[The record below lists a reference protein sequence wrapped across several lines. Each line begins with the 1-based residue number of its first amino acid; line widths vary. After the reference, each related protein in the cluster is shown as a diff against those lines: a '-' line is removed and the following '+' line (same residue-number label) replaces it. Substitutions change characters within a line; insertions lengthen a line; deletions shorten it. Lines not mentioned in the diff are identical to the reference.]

1 MGSGSPNV
9 QIDAVKAALES
20 LKARNE
26 QTEVLLAEFP
36 VMQGYAIIPHEAAVS
51 YLSEEGKKIS
61 NEIVTKFSGEVFDRT
76 NLVKLEQIRD
86 SVTEKLS
93 SYGVIL
99 GRCCT
104 YQVATADH
112 KAIVNFLNQKKAEY
126 DSLVGDMLSSY
137 DTIVADHISKLQQTV
152 SDDTARKAL
161 ISKIPSKENI
171 RERHVVD
178 FRFFKGYCPED
189 EDLDKASGEILAAFE
204 LAKKQDL
211 AFVEKA
217 SRLFSQFL
225 EAPSKADRLGKRY
238 NAFQTAVE
246 TALSYEKSTKLVLAG
261 SEYEGL
267 VKAQF
272 DILHQAQQHILAVNP
287 DRRVKE
293 RIAAALH
300 AKFKQVAYVLSDS
313 GKLQDFADGKI
324 SIFEG
329 NFIGDEIA
337 RAKGMPVSTNLP
349 LTEAVDVVSDA
360 SVQPAEDTTES
371 TAVDEA
377 VKAAEEAKAAAE
389 EAKAALESL
398 MTNNATEATEATAE
412 PAEPAKATEENTASD
427 VADVGAIAGQTVDT
441 LDLSEFFGEPA
452 EPAKAEAAETVKVEA
467 EEHKEITLDNLDEA
481 LAELFKAS

>member
-1 MGSGSPNV
+1 MNGTTNV
-9 QIDAVKAALES
+9 QIAVKAALES

-86 SVTEKLS
+86 AVTEKLS
-93 SYGVIL
+93 TYGVLL

-112 KAIVNFLNQKKAEY
+112 GTIVAFLNNKKAEY
-126 DSLVGDMLSSY
+126 DSLVDDMLKNY
-137 DTIVADHISKLQQTV
+137 DSIVAEHISKLQQSV
-152 SDDTARKAL
+152 SDDTAQKAL
-161 ISKIPSKENI
+161 ISKIPSKEKI
-171 RERHVVD
+171 RERHNVD

-189 EDLDKASGEILAAFE
+189 EDLDKSAGEILAAFE

-211 AFVEKA
+211 AFVEKV
-217 SRLFSQFL
+217 SRLFGQFL

-261 SEYEGL
+261 SEYETL
-267 VKAQF
+267 AKAQF
-272 DILHQAQQHILAVNP
+272 DILHQAKQHILAVNP

-337 RAKGMPVSTNLP
+337 KAKGMPVSAALP

-467 EEHKEITLDNLDEA
+467 EEPKEITLDNLDEA

>member
-1 MGSGSPNV
+1 MNGTV

-76 NLVKLEQIRD
+76 NLVELEKIRD

-93 SYGVIL
+93 TYGVIL

-137 DTIVADHISKLQQTV
+137 DTIVAEHISKLQQTV
-152 SDDTARKAL
+152 ADDTARAAL
-161 ISKIPSKENI
+161 ISKIPSKEKI

-211 AFVEKA
+211 AFVEKV
-217 SRLFSQFL
+217 SRLFGQFL

-272 DILHQAQQHILAVNP
+272 DLLHQAKQHILAVNP

-324 SIFEG
+324 VIFEG

-360 SVQPAEDTTES
+360 SVQPAEDTTVS
-371 TAVDEA
+371 TADDEA
-377 VKAAEEAKAAAE
+377 VKAEVE
-389 EAKAALESL
+389 AALESL
-398 MTNNATEATEATAE
+398 MTNNATEATEATKAT
-412 PAEPAKATEENTASD
+412 AEPAKATEENTASD

-452 EPAKAEAAETVKVEA
+452 EPVKAEAETVKVEA
-467 EEHKEITLDNLDEA
+467 EEPKEITLDNLDEA

>member
-1 MGSGSPNV
+1 MNGTTNV
-9 QIDAVKAALES
+9 QIAVKAALES

-161 ISKIPSKENI
+161 ISKIPSKEKI

-337 RAKGMPVSTNLP
+337 RAKGMPVSAPLP
-349 LTEAVDVVSDA
+349 LTEPVDVVSDA
-360 SVQPAEDTTES
+360 SVQPAEDTTVS

-377 VKAAEEAKAAAE
+377 VKAAE

-467 EEHKEITLDNLDEA
+467 EEPKEITLDNLDEA

>member
-1 MGSGSPNV
+1 MNGTTNV

-137 DTIVADHISKLQQTV
+137 DTIVAEHISKLQQTV
-152 SDDTARKAL
+152 ADDTARAAL
-161 ISKIPSKENI
+161 ISKIPSKEKI

-189 EDLDKASGEILAAFE
+189 EDLDKSAGEILAAFE

-211 AFVEKA
+211 AFVEKV
-217 SRLFSQFL
+217 SRLFGQFL

-261 SEYEGL
+261 SEYETL
-267 VKAQF
+267 AKAQF
-272 DILHQAQQHILAVNP
+272 DILHQAKQHILAVNP

-337 RAKGMPVSTNLP
+337 KAKGMPVSAALP

>member
-1 MGSGSPNV
+1 MNGTTNV

-161 ISKIPSKENI
+161 ISKIPSKEKI

-412 PAEPAKATEENTASD
+412 PAEPAKA
-427 VADVGAIAGQTVDT
+427 
-441 LDLSEFFGEPA
+441 
-452 EPAKAEAAETVKVEA
+452 EAAETVKVEA
-467 EEHKEITLDNLDEA
+467 EEPKEITLDNLDEA

>member
-1 MGSGSPNV
+1 MNGTTNV

-161 ISKIPSKENI
+161 ISKIPSKEKI

-261 SEYEGL
+261 SEYETL
-267 VKAQF
+267 AKAQF
-272 DILHQAQQHILAVNP
+272 DILHQAKQHILAVNP

-360 SVQPAEDTTES
+360 SVQPAEDTTVS

>member
-1 MGSGSPNV
+1 M
-9 QIDAVKAALES
+9 A
-20 LKARNE
+20 
-26 QTEVLLAEFP
+26 
-36 VMQGYAIIPHEAAVS
+36 
-51 YLSEEGKKIS
+51 
-61 NEIVTKFSGEVFDRT
+61 
-76 NLVKLEQIRD
+76 
-86 SVTEKLS
+86 
-93 SYGVIL
+93 
-99 GRCCT
+99 
-104 YQVATADH
+104 
-112 KAIVNFLNQKKAEY
+112 
-126 DSLVGDMLSSY
+126 
-137 DTIVADHISKLQQTV
+137 
-152 SDDTARKAL
+152 
-161 ISKIPSKENI
+161 
-171 RERHVVD
+171 
-178 FRFFKGYCPED
+178 
-189 EDLDKASGEILAAFE
+189 
-204 LAKKQDL
+204 
-211 AFVEKA
+211 
-217 SRLFSQFL
+217 
-225 EAPSKADRLGKRY
+225 
-238 NAFQTAVE
+238 
-246 TALSYEKSTKLVLAG
+246 
-261 SEYEGL
+261 
-267 VKAQF
+267 KAQF
-272 DILHQAQQHILAVNP
+272 DILHQAKQHILAVNP

-337 RAKGMPVSTNLP
+337 KAKGMPVSAALP

>member
-1 MGSGSPNV
+1 MNTTNI

-36 VMQGYAIIPHEAAVS
+36 VMQGFAIIPHEAVIS
-51 YLSEEGKKIS
+51 YLSEEGQKTS
-61 NEIVTKFSGEVFDRT
+61 SEVVAKFSGEIFDRSC
-76 NLVKLEQIRD
+76 LVKLEQIRD
-86 SVTEKLS
+86 AVTEKLS
-93 SYGVIL
+93 TFGVLL

-112 KAIVNFLNQKKAEY
+112 QAIVNFLNNKKAEY
-126 DSLVGDMLSSY
+126 DSLVADMLQNY
-137 DTIVADHISKLQQTV
+137 DSIVAEHKAKLQQVVT
-152 SDDTARKAL
+152 DPAACDAL
-161 ISKIPSKENI
+161 IAKIPTKEKI
-171 RERHVVD
+171 EERHHVD

-189 EDLDKASGEILAAFE
+189 EDLDKSAGEVMAAFE

-211 AFVEKA
+211 AFVEKV

-225 EAPSKADRLGKRY
+225 EAPSKKDRLGKRY

-300 AKFKQVAYVLSDS
+300 SKFKQVAYVLSDS

-324 SIFEG
+324 VIFEG

-337 RAKGMPVSTNLP
+337 RAKGMPVSAPLP

-377 VKAAEEAKAAAE
+377 V
-389 EAKAALESL
+389 KAALESL

-427 VADVGAIAGQTVDT
+427 VADVGAIAGQTVDS

-452 EPAKAEAAETVKVEA
+452 EPAKAEAETVKVEA
-467 EEHKEITLDNLDEA
+467 EEPKEITLDNLDEA

>member
-1 MGSGSPNV
+1 MNTTTN
-9 QIDAVKAALES
+9 IDAVKAALES

-36 VMQGYAIIPHEAAVS
+36 VMQGYAIIPHEAAIS

-93 SYGVIL
+93 TYGVIL

-161 ISKIPSKENI
+161 ISKIPSKEKI

-189 EDLDKASGEILAAFE
+189 EDLDKSAGEILAAFE

-211 AFVEKA
+211 AFVEKV

-261 SEYEGL
+261 SEYETL
-267 VKAQF
+267 AKAQF
-272 DILHQAQQHILAVNP
+272 DILHQAKQHILAVNP

-300 AKFKQVAYVLSDS
+300 SKFKQVAYVLSDS

-337 RAKGMPVSTNLP
+337 RAKGMPVSAP

-360 SVQPAEDTTES
+360 SVQPAEDTTVS

-377 VKAAEEAKAAAE
+377 VKAAEEAKAFAE
-389 EAKAALESL
+389 AAKAAVESL
-398 MTNNATEATEATAE
+398 MTNNNATEATEATEATA
-412 PAEPAKATEENTASD
+412 AEPAKATEENTASD
-427 VADVGAIAGQTVDT
+427 VADVGEIAGQTVDS

-452 EPAKAEAAETVKVEA
+452 EPAKAEAETVKVEA
-467 EEHKEITLDNLDEA
+467 EEPKEITLDNLDEA

>member
-1 MGSGSPNV
+1 MNGTV

-36 VMQGYAIIPHEAAVS
+36 VMQGFAIIPHEAVIS
-51 YLSEEGKKIS
+51 YLSEEGQKTS
-61 NEIVTKFSGEVFDRT
+61 SEVVAKFSGEIFDRSC
-76 NLVKLEQIRD
+76 LVKLEQIRD
-86 SVTEKLS
+86 AVTEKLS
-93 SYGVIL
+93 SYGVLL

-112 KAIVNFLNQKKAEY
+112 QAIVAFLNNKKAEY
-126 DSLVGDMLSSY
+126 ESLVANMLQNY
-137 DTIVADHISKLQQTV
+137 DSIVADHKAKLQAVVT
-152 SDDTARKAL
+152 DPAACDAL
-161 ISKIPSKENI
+161 ISKIPTKEKI
-171 RERHVVD
+171 EERHHVD
-178 FRFFKGYCPED
+178 FRFFKGYCPEED
-189 EDLDKASGEILAAFE
+189 DLDKASGEIMAAFE

-211 AFVEKA
+211 AFVEKV

-293 RIAAALH
+293 RIAGALH
-300 AKFKQVAYVLSDS
+300 SKFKQVAYVLSDS
-313 GKLQDFADGKI
+313 SKLQDFADGKI
-324 SIFEG
+324 SLFEG

-337 RAKGMPVSTNLP
+337 KAKGMPVSAPLP

-360 SVQPAEDTTES
+360 SVQSAEDTTVS

-377 VKAAEEAKAAAE
+377 VKAAEEAKAFAE
-389 EAKAALESL
+389 AAKAAVESL
-398 MTNNATEATEATAE
+398 MTNNNATEATEATEATA
-412 PAEPAKATEENTASD
+412 AEPAKATEENTASD
-427 VADVGAIAGQTVDT
+427 VADVGEIAGQTVDS

-452 EPAKAEAAETVKVEA
+452 EPAKAEAETVKVEA
-467 EEHKEITLDNLDEA
+467 EEPKEITLDNLDEA

>member
-1 MGSGSPNV
+1 MNGTTNV
-9 QIDAVKAALES
+9 QIAVKAALES

-86 SVTEKLS
+86 AVTEKLS
-93 SYGVIL
+93 TYGVLL

-112 KAIVNFLNQKKAEY
+112 GTIVAFLNNKKAEY
-126 DSLVGDMLSSY
+126 DSLVDDMLKNY
-137 DTIVADHISKLQQTV
+137 DSIVAEHISKLQQSV
-152 SDDTARKAL
+152 SDDTAQKAL
-161 ISKIPSKENI
+161 ISKIPSKEKI
-171 RERHVVD
+171 RERHNVD

-189 EDLDKASGEILAAFE
+189 EDLDKSAGEILAAFE

-211 AFVEKA
+211 AFVEKV
-217 SRLFSQFL
+217 SRLFGQFL

-261 SEYEGL
+261 SEYETL
-267 VKAQF
+267 AKAQF
-272 DILHQAQQHILAVNP
+272 DILHQAKQHILAVNP

-337 RAKGMPVSTNLP
+337 KAKGMPVSAALP

>member
-1 MGSGSPNV
+1 MNGTTNV

-161 ISKIPSKENI
+161 ISKIPSKEKI

-377 VKAAEEAKAAAE
+377 VKAAEEAKAA
-389 EAKAALESL
+389 LESL

-467 EEHKEITLDNLDEA
+467 EEPKEITLDNLDEA

>member
-1 MGSGSPNV
+1 MNTTNNV

-36 VMQGYAIIPHEAAVS
+36 VMQGFAIIPHEAVIS
-51 YLSEEGKKIS
+51 YLSEEGQKTS
-61 NEIVTKFSGEVFDRT
+61 SEVVAKFSGEIFDRSC
-76 NLVKLEQIRD
+76 LVKLEQIRD
-86 SVTEKLS
+86 TVTEKLS
-93 SYGVIL
+93 TFGVLL

-112 KAIVNFLNQKKAEY
+112 KAIVAFLNNKKAEY
-126 DSLVGDMLSSY
+126 DTLVADMLQNY
-137 DTIVADHISKLQQTV
+137 DSIVAEHKAKLQQVVT
-152 SDDTARKAL
+152 DPAACDAL
-161 ISKIPSKENI
+161 ISKIPTKEKI
-171 RERHVVD
+171 EERHNVD

-189 EDLDKASGEILAAFE
+189 EDLDKSAGEILAAYE

-211 AFVEKA
+211 TFVEKV

-337 RAKGMPVSTNLP
+337 KAKGMPATNLP
-349 LTEAVDVVSDA
+349 LTEPVDVVSDA

-389 EAKAALESL
+389 AAKAALESL
-398 MTNNATEATEATAE
+398 MTNNATEATAE

-427 VADVGAIAGQTVDT
+427 VADVGEIAGQTIDS

-467 EEHKEITLDNLDEA
+467 EEPKEITLDNLDEA

>member
-1 MGSGSPNV
+1 MNGTTNNV

-36 VMQGYAIIPHEAAVS
+36 VMQGFAIIPHEAAIS

-86 SVTEKLS
+86 AVTEKLS
-93 SYGVIL
+93 TYGVLL

-112 KAIVNFLNQKKAEY
+112 QAIVAFLNNKKAEY

-161 ISKIPSKENI
+161 ISKIPSKEKI
-171 RERHVVD
+171 RERHNVD

-189 EDLDKASGEILAAFE
+189 EDLDKSAGEILAAFE

-211 AFVEKA
+211 AFVEKV
-217 SRLFSQFL
+217 SRLFGQFL

-272 DILHQAQQHILAVNP
+272 DLLHQAQQHILAVNP

-337 RAKGMPVSTNLP
+337 KAKGMPVSAPLP
-349 LTEAVDVVSDA
+349 LTEPVDVVSDA
-360 SVQPAEDTTES
+360 SVQPAEDTTVS

-377 VKAAEEAKAAAE
+377 VKAAE

-452 EPAKAEAAETVKVEA
+452 EPAKAEAETVKVEA
-467 EEHKEITLDNLDEA
+467 EEPKEITLDNLDEA

>member
-1 MGSGSPNV
+1 MNTTTN
-9 QIDAVKAALES
+9 IDAVKAALES

-161 ISKIPSKENI
+161 ISKIPSKEKI

-467 EEHKEITLDNLDEA
+467 EEPKEITLDNLDEA

>member
-1 MGSGSPNV
+1 MNGTV

-36 VMQGYAIIPHEAAVS
+36 VMQGFAIIPHEAVIS
-51 YLSEEGKKIS
+51 YLSEEGKKTTS
-61 NEIVTKFSGEVFDRT
+61 EVVAKFSGEIFDRSC
-76 NLVKLEQIRD
+76 LVKLEQIRD

-93 SYGVIL
+93 TYGVLL

-112 KAIVNFLNQKKAEY
+112 QAIVAFLNNKKAEY

-137 DTIVADHISKLQQTV
+137 DTIVAEHKAKLQQVVT
-152 SDDTARKAL
+152 DPAACNAL
-161 ISKIPSKENI
+161 IAKIPTKEKI
-171 RERHVVD
+171 EERHNVN

-211 AFVEKA
+211 AFVEKV

-300 AKFKQVAYVLSDS
+300 SKFKQVAYVLSDS

-324 SIFEG
+324 VIFEG

-360 SVQPAEDTTES
+360 SVQPAEDTTVS

-377 VKAAEEAKAAAE
+377 VKAAEEAKAFAE
-389 EAKAALESL
+389 AAKAALESL

-412 PAEPAKATEENTASD
+412 PAKATEENTASD
-427 VADVGAIAGQTVDT
+427 VADVGEIAGQTVDS

-452 EPAKAEAAETVKVEA
+452 EPAKAEAETVKVEA
-467 EEHKEITLDNLDEA
+467 EEPKEITLDNLDEA

>member
-1 MGSGSPNV
+1 MNGTTNV
-9 QIDAVKAALES
+9 QIAVKAALES

-86 SVTEKLS
+86 AVTEKLS
-93 SYGVIL
+93 TYGVLL

-112 KAIVNFLNQKKAEY
+112 GTIVAFLNNKKAEY
-126 DSLVGDMLSSY
+126 DSLVDDMLKNY
-137 DTIVADHISKLQQTV
+137 DSIVAEHISKLQQSV
-152 SDDTARKAL
+152 SDDTAQKAL
-161 ISKIPSKENI
+161 ISKIPSKEKI

-261 SEYEGL
+261 SEYETL
-267 VKAQF
+267 AKAQF
-272 DILHQAQQHILAVNP
+272 DILHQAKQHILAVNP

-337 RAKGMPVSTNLP
+337 KAKGMPVSAALP

>member
-1 MGSGSPNV
+1 MNGTTNV
-9 QIDAVKAALES
+9 QIDAVKAALKS

-36 VMQGYAIIPHEAAVS
+36 VMQGFAIIPHEAAIS

-86 SVTEKLS
+86 AVTEKLS
-93 SYGVIL
+93 TYGVLL

-161 ISKIPSKENI
+161 ISKIPSKEKI

-189 EDLDKASGEILAAFE
+189 EDLDKSAGEILAAYE

-211 AFVEKA
+211 AFVEKV
-217 SRLFSQFL
+217 SRLFCQFL

-300 AKFKQVAYVLSDS
+300 SKFKQVAYVLSDS
-313 GKLQDFADGKI
+313 DKLQDFADGKI
-324 SIFEG
+324 VIFEG

-337 RAKGMPVSTNLP
+337 RAKGMPVSAPLP
-349 LTEAVDVVSDA
+349 LTEPVDVVSDA

-377 VKAAEEAKAAAE
+377 VKATEEAKAAAE
-389 EAKAALESL
+389 EVKAALESL

-452 EPAKAEAAETVKVEA
+452 EPAKAEAETVKVEA
-467 EEHKEITLDNLDEA
+467 EEPKEITLDNLDEA

>member
-1 MGSGSPNV
+1 MNGTTNV

-76 NLVKLEQIRD
+76 NLVKLGQIRD

-161 ISKIPSKENI
+161 ISKIPSKEKI

-467 EEHKEITLDNLDEA
+467 EEPKEITLDNLDEA

>member
-1 MGSGSPNV
+1 MNGTTNV
-9 QIDAVKAALES
+9 QIAVKAALES

-161 ISKIPSKENI
+161 ISKIPSKEKI

-360 SVQPAEDTTES
+360 SVQPAEDTTVS

-377 VKAAEEAKAAAE
+377 VKAAE

-467 EEHKEITLDNLDEA
+467 EEPKEITLDNLDEA